1 MRRAECWATRLQ
13 VENHFSTK
21 GVHSDVLGLGGKLG
35 GFDLSG
41 ETAWCEWGNTGHGG
55 QPSCPTQT
63 MSASLS
69 KKGDSRLLQDCPTED
84 VMSIQWGNGFK
95 IAVRDFYFKLIKLSW
110 FLLFGVGTT
119 WRNGLFSFSQKHWK
133 HGLQLLQTTFRSHVL
148 GDLWAINA
156 HEEWYDNAPVTAIVS
171 IKAFKFNSHQ
181 LKNPSDIFS

>member
-95 IAVRDFYFKLIKLSW
+95 IAVRDFYFKLTKLSW
-110 FLLFGVGTT
+110 FLLLG
-119 WRNGLFSFSQKHWK
+119 WGLHGEMDCFHFLRSIENKGFSFYKPLSDLMSWVISEPSTPMKSDM
-133 HGLQLLQTTFRSHVL
+133 TT
-148 GDLWAINA
+148 
-156 HEEWYDNAPVTAIVS
+156 
-171 IKAFKFNSHQ
+171 HQ
-181 LKNPSDIFS
+181 